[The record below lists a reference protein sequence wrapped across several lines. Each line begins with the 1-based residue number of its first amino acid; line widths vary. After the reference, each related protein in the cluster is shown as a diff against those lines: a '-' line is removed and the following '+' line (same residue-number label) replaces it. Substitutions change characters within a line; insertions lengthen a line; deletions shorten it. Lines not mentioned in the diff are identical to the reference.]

1 MVLTTHSGRVTG
13 PLTFRKTNGERGNVP
28 LGPCIVEEDDEGS
41 VDVFWGDSG
50 ELSAV
55 LTSQEAR
62 EAANEGNLV
71 LLD

>member
-13 PLTFRKTNGERGNVP
+13 PLTFRKTNGKRGHIPV
-28 LGPCIVEEDDEGS
+28 GPCFVEEDDEGS
-41 VDVFWGDSG
+41 VAIFWGDSG

-55 LTSQEAR
+55 LTSQEAS
-62 EAANEGNLV
+62 EATNKGNLV